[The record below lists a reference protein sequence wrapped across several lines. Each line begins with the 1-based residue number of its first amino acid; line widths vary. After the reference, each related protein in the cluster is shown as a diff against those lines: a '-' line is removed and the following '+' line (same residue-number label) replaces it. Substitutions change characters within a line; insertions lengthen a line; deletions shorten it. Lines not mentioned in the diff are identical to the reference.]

1 MSGAGESRHEGGL
14 NFDAF
19 KPRTP
24 YSAPVWCH
32 VPMLSNT
39 FTASSPTKRLL
50 PSKAQRGRE
59 PIRQFEV
66 GIQLSIESMDAVENG
81 LPRSFLMPRCASSAA
96 ISLNDFWS
104 PFAAFDLLADEHSL
118 ALAGALELGYALT
131 APRICRIS
139 SMSVQT
145 AQQGAEIG
153 CSAVAKIR
161 PLGGS

>member
-1 MSGAGESRHEGGL
+1 
-14 NFDAF
+14 
-19 KPRTP
+19 
-24 YSAPVWCH
+24 
-32 VPMLSNT
+32 
-39 FTASSPTKRLL
+39 
-50 PSKAQRGRE
+50 
-59 PIRQFEV
+59 
-66 GIQLSIESMDAVENG
+66 MDAVENG

-96 ISLNDFWS
+96 ISLNDS
-104 PFAAFDLLADEHSL
+104 PFAAFDLLAGEHSL